1 MFWVICAYYVKYV
14 EHGVVQVWLCGN
26 VEYIFRSDLPLPLLL
41 LNHQESLM
49 LMWLMLIRVFKDIF
63 NVEYLLQKFTQKYA
77 LSHKCHTVRV
87 FKFLVKLLFIEYA
100 KTHCIAL
107 HCIGCICLAFP
118 NNVLSYVNSKHFPR
132 KSHSHTGSIY
142 KKNSP
147 LCIFK

>member
-26 VEYIFRSDLPLPLLL
+26 VEYIFRSHLLLPLLL

-49 LMWLMLIRVFKDIF
+49 LMWLMLIRVFTDIF
-63 NVEYLLQKFTQKYA
+63 NVEYLLQKFAQKYA

-87 FKFLVKLLFIEYA
+87 FKCLVKLLFIEYA

-107 HCIGCICLAFP
+107 HWLHLFGFSQQCAF
-118 NNVLSYVNSKHFPR
+118 VCELKALTQEES
-132 KSHSHTGSIY
+132 
-142 KKNSP
+142 
-147 LCIFK
+147 